1 MSLTSTRTARAVI
14 YFCCIG
20 GLLVFNSLVVMFL
33 WNHVIPTLSVSFNH
47 YHLNFLEGAGI
58 SAFTYVIVFAVR
70 YGIQDRKKVGESER
84 QREHSAMR
92 ERCSHLT
99 PEQREALKHELITT
113 CGCKEENERVNVE
126 VRSGS

>member
-1 MSLTSTRTARAVI
+1 
-14 YFCCIG
+14 
-20 GLLVFNSLVVMFL
+20 MFL
-33 WNHVIPTLSVSFNH
+33 WNYVTPTLSINIHH
-47 YHLNFLEGAGI
+47 YQLNFLEGAGI
-58 SAFTYVIVFAVR
+58 SAFTYVIVFAIR
-70 YGIQDRKKVGESER
+70 YGIQERKKVGDHER
-84 QREHSAMR
+84 YAEHSTVR